1 LSVSAAEKFAYDI
14 ENEGDVFMVMFIIL
28 MTMAIMSLCQKK
40 LLISYVIGAAYVL
53 IRTYFLINDVK
64 KWVRNLLFIILGYL
78 VSYILARI
86 HI

>member
-1 LSVSAAEKFAYDI
+1 MSVSAAEKFAYDI